1 MKSRD
6 SLWSIEKNLRLMA
19 EDLYIYSLS
28 HFNLPS
34 HIINSYHF
42 LKAVEGKPEVS
53 LDSEKEELLQKLS
66 FLREKKDI
74 FGNSYL
80 GHYVIDRISQLK
92 K

>member
-1 MKSRD
+1 
-6 SLWSIEKNLRLMA
+6 MA

-42 LKAVEGKPEVS
+42 LKTIESKPDVTI
-53 LDSEKEELLQKLS
+53 DAEKEELLQNLS
-66 FLREKKDI
+66 FLKEKKDI